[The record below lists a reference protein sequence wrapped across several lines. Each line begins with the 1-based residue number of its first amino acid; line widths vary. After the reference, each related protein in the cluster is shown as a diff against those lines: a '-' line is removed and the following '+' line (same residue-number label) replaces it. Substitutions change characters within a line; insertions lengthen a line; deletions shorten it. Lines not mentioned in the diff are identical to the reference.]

1 MSLFESIGRLAGG
14 VSNSTIDDFKATV
27 GKRAGLAKTNKFMV
41 IMTPPFNTFINN
53 DFQGLVSQALS
64 GNIGVNDLIN
74 DPRDVAL
81 LCESCSLPG
90 RQITTLEYEDEGYR
104 NQVKVPYSYI
114 NEDVTFTF
122 HLTNDYYIKKIFE
135 QWIASIINQQDHTVN
150 YYGTVGTDVIIQQLD
165 HRNIPVYG
173 VKLRGAYPTA
183 INSISLD
190 NTANDGTQK
199 LSVTMT
205 YENYVQEGSV
215 SSMISGAKGLLDN
228 IFPKNPITNFAKKF
242 VKKTID
248 KIF

>member
-1 MSLFESIGRLAGG
+1 MSLFESLGRLAGG
-14 VSNSTIDDFKATV
+14 VTNSTIDDFKATI

-41 IMTPPFNTFINN
+41 IMTPPFSTFINK

-64 GNIGVNDLIN
+64 GNLGFNDLIN
-74 DPRDVAL
+74 DPRDMAV

-122 HLTNDYYIKKIFE
+122 HLTNDYYVKKVFE
-135 QWIASIINQQDHTVN
+135 QWIATVVNQEEHTVSL
-150 YYGTVGTDVIIQQLD
+150 YGDVGCDVIIQQLD

-173 VKLRGAYPTA
+173 VKLIGAYPTA
-183 INSISLD
+183 INSIALD
-190 NTANDGTQK
+190 NTASDQTQK
-199 LSVTMT
+199 LQVTMT
-205 YENYVQEGSV
+205 YQNYQEEGSV

-228 IFPKNPITNFAKKF
+228 IFG
-242 VKKTID
+242 
-248 KIF
+248 

>member
-1 MSLFESIGRLAGG
+1 MSLFESIGRLVGG
-14 VSNSTIDDFKATV
+14 VSNSTIDDFKATI
-27 GKRAGLAKTNKFMV
+27 GKRAGLAKTNKFVV
-41 IMTPPFNTFINN
+41 IMTPPFKTFINT
-53 DFQGLVSQALS
+53 DIQGLVSQALS
-64 GNIGVNDLIN
+64 GNIGLNDIIN
-74 DPRDVAL
+74 DPRDIAV

-122 HLTNDYYIKKIFE
+122 HLTNDYYVKKVFE
-135 QWIASIINQQDHTVN
+135 QWIATVVNQEEHTVSL
-150 YYGTVGTDVIIQQLD
+150 YGDVGCDVIIQQLD

-173 VKLRGAYPTA
+173 VKLIGAYPTA

-190 NTANDGTQK
+190 NTASDQTQK

-205 YENYVQEGSV
+205 YQNYQEEGSV

-228 IFPKNPITNFAKKF
+228 IFG
-242 VKKTID
+242 
-248 KIF
+248 